1 MRLRAIA
8 GVAPEPAIDTS
19 PASDSVPGRGGSGT
33 AGGRRITFSIEART
47 RDALLDAMIP
57 APGDGLPAM
66 AELDRRDFWRRFA
79 HAAPWTLRFGFRA
92 ATWLVGGVAPIVLGH
107 RTTFARLDDDTR
119 DDVLRRT
126 ERLPGGA
133 ALLLLVKLVACFAY
147 FDDPRVQRIARSGDD
162 ASVSHAP

>member
-1 MRLRAIA
+1 
-8 GVAPEPAIDTS
+8 
-19 PASDSVPGRGGSGT
+19 
-33 AGGRRITFSIEART
+33 
-47 RDALLDAMIP
+47 MIP

-147 FDDPRVQRIARSGDD
+147 FDDPRVQRIARSGDE